1 MVWCHSV
8 IRFPTM
14 TKALLTAAGISWLY
28 LRDENGRYTGQR
40 ELAVIVD
47 FQSKR
52 INGKRCAFQQR
63 YSEQM
68 LKHIAMHIEDFAKN
82 TIYHFARSVVEMCK
96 RDGLEPLDTEECVEL
111 LMQSLPKGF
120 EEFSKGREEPWMQQ
134 YYSTLKVSR
143 GTMYLGDDGDWH
155 EADEDMLLIV
165 RDPWFETA
173 SKKDVRFKL
182 TP

>member
-1 MVWCHSV
+1 
-8 IRFPTM
+8 M

-68 LKHIAMHIEDFAKN
+68 LKHIAMRIEDFAKV
-82 TIYHFARSVVEMCK
+82 RS
-96 RDGLEPLDTEECVEL
+96 
-111 LMQSLPKGF
+111 
-120 EEFSKGREEPWMQQ
+120 
-134 YYSTLKVSR
+134 
-143 GTMYLGDDGDWH
+143 
-155 EADEDMLLIV
+155 
-165 RDPWFETA
+165 
-173 SKKDVRFKL
+173 
-182 TP
+182 

>member
-1 MVWCHSV
+1 
-8 IRFPTM
+8 M
-14 TKALLTAAGISWLY
+14 TKALLTAAWISWLY

-120 EEFSKGREEPWMQQ
+120 EEFANGREEP
-134 YYSTLKVSR
+134 
-143 GTMYLGDDGDWH
+143 
-155 EADEDMLLIV
+155 
-165 RDPWFETA
+165 
-173 SKKDVRFKL
+173 
-182 TP
+182 

>member
-1 MVWCHSV
+1 
-8 IRFPTM
+8 M

-82 TIYHFARSVVEMCK
+82 TIYYFARSVVEMCK

-120 EEFSKGREEPWMQQ
+120 EEFAKGREEPWIQQ
-134 YYSTLKVSR
+134 YYSTFKVSR

-165 RDPWFETA
+165 RDPWIETA
-173 SKKDVRFKL
+173 STSDL
-182 TP
+182 THHPSAIAGE